1 MFPRP
6 VNSTSVPNSIP
17 TLASGP
23 NSGSIIS
30 APPTLNYSGS
40 GLFNVTS
47 TPLSTIRTMAVPT
60 ELMGVPFRDDEPRT
74 KSERCTKVYIGK
86 IPSGLSDYFLE
97 QLFLECGPITSWRRT
112 LDSSG
117 KPLGFGF
124 VEFQQ
129 VEGMLRCLRLLNGL
143 QILGNKL
150 VVRVDMQTEYFIK
163 EWSDLKRAEWERKR
177 WDSTLTQEE
186 LDKGSWEEV
195 VVQHDEKIR
204 YNIQFLVH
212 NFEQNREID
221 VGSLDED
228 REHPRERDRER
239 RLKTKTNDTDR
250 KFKERERDWLRR
262 EELKDRE
269 RIKEHEREEQ
279 SKREHREALQRDLEY
294 DSDDESL
301 LRRKFSR
308 KFAKDR
314 EERKRLRQQE
324 AEDDAVDARK
334 EFEMLFPGVATA
346 DEKLA
351 QALEL
356 ERRRLPSNAEEYHL
370 NPHETLQLD
379 VELGEESKTLAPPKN
394 VFSVETEEEQDPLY
408 SRKHKPLAL
417 LEAEDEPEPI
427 KPVEEVTLTEEDFK
441 AKVDHL
447 KACIDKIPR
456 KKAELYTF
464 SVDWNVLAQKR
475 ILDRKLGPFV
485 NKLLK
490 EYLGQE
496 ERNLVHLVVR
506 MVVNREEPAKIQLKV
521 EKFLDEDAEVRP
533 RQKFVKRMWRM
544 VVFESLKLE
553 TNA

>member
-6 VNSTSVPNSIP
+6 VNSSSVPNSIP
-17 TLASGP
+17 TLASAP
-23 NSGSIIS
+23 NIGSIIS

-74 KSERCTKVYIGK
+74 KSERCTKVFIGK

-143 QILGNKL
+143 GILGSKL

-177 WDSTLTQEE
+177 WDGTLSAEE
-186 LDKGSWEEV
+186 LERGSWEDF

-204 YNIQFLVH
+204 YNVQFLVH

-221 VGSLDED
+221 PGSLDED
-228 REHPRERDRER
+228 REHPRERDREK
-239 RLKTKTNDTDR
+239 RLKTKNKDTDR
-250 KFKERERDWLRR
+250 KFKEREREWLRR
-262 EELKDRE
+262 EEGKDRE

-301 LRRKFSR
+301 LRRRFSR
-308 KFAKDR
+308 KFAKER

-324 AEDDAVDARK
+324 TEEDAIDARK
-334 EFEMLFPGVATA
+334 EFEKLYPGVATA

-351 QALEL
+351 QAMEL
-356 ERRRLPSNAEEYHL
+356 ERRRMPENVEDYHL
-370 NPHETLQLD
+370 PEHGSLQME
-379 VELGEESKTLAPPKN
+379 VELIDESKAYVPPKN
-394 VFSVETEEEQDPLY
+394 VFAMEAEEEQDPLY

-417 LEAEDEPEPI
+417 LEAEDEPDQVV
-427 KPVEEVTLTEEDFK
+427 PVEEVTLTEEDFK
-441 AKVDHL
+441 GKVDHL
-447 KACIDKIPR
+447 KACLEKIPR

-464 SVDWNVLAQKR
+464 QVDWGVLAQNR

-506 MVVNREEPAKIQLKV
+506 MVVNREEPARIQLKV
-521 EKFLDEDAEVRP
+521 EKFLDEDAE
-533 RQKFVKRMWRM
+533 KFVKRMWRM
-544 VVFESLKLE
+544 VVFESLKLAP
-553 TNA
+553 NA